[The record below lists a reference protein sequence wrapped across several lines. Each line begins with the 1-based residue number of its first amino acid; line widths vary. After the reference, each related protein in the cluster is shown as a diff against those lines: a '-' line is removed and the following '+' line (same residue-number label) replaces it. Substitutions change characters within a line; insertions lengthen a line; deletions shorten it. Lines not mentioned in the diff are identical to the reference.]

1 MRVCR
6 SPWLIAA
13 YHGLPRLRVPRH
25 PPHAFAR
32 LTTTCVLQAKR
43 LHRSRSFG
51 RTRCPTIYRVS
62 FVDIHCWTKS
72 RSLNKD
78 SKSAIYHYIRCQTAS
93 THTRPDQAD
102 AMATVTA
109 SRAEQLNSGIGC
121 GDERLTESFRLAGA
135 EALRCPTRIFR

>member
-1 MRVCR
+1 
-6 SPWLIAA
+6 
-13 YHGLPRLRVPRH
+13 
-25 PPHAFAR
+25 
-32 LTTTCVLQAKR
+32 LTTTCVLQAER
-43 LHRSRSFG
+43 LHRSRSVG

-93 THTRPDQAD
+93 THTRRDLAGANGHSD
-102 AMATVTA
+102 GIT
-109 SRAEQLNSGIGC
+109 AEQLNPGIGC

-135 EALRCPTRIFR
+135 EALRSPTRIIR